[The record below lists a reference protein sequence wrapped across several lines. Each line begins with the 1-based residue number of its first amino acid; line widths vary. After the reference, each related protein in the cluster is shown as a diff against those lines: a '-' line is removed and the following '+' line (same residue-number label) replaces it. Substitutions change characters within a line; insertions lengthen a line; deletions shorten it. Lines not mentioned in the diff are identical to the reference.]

1 MKRRKLGRTGMEV
14 SEIGIGCWGIGGP
27 MQRDGTISGYGAVD
41 DGESLRMLRG
51 ALDRGVNLFD
61 TAPWY
66 GDGHSERLI
75 GKAITGRRNEAL
87 IASKVGIYL
96 HEGRYSSDYSGD
108 FVRRR
113 VKDSLER
120 LGTDTIDIYQLHS
133 PTAEQFQP
141 DGLQALLDL
150 KAAGVIRAVGIS
162 LPASIEESLRFYI
175 PLCRQWPVDVVQVP
189 YNLLK
194 FQAGE
199 QLLPELAALDIGV
212 ICREPFYFGYLTGR
226 FDQNT
231 RFSSQSDVRSTW
243 PRERHLDLVRRAS
256 RFDFLTDRLGSSM
269 AQASLAFC
277 LSHSAVA
284 TVIPGAMTESELDED
299 VNAAG
304 YAPFATDLAAEVAR
318 RQTELGPAV

>member
-1 MKRRKLGRTGMEV
+1 
-14 SEIGIGCWGIGGP
+14 
-27 MQRDGTISGYGAVD
+27 
-41 DGESLRMLRG
+41 MLRG

-75 GKAITGRRNEAL
+75 GKAIAGRRDQAL
-87 IASKVGIYL
+87 IATKVGIYL

-113 VKDSLER
+113 VGDSLER

-133 PTAEQFQP
+133 PTPEQFQP

-175 PLCRQWPVDVVQVP
+175 PLLRQWPVDVVQVP

-199 QLLPELAALDIGV
+199 QLLPELAALGIGV

-231 RFSSQSDVRSTW
+231 QFPVPERRPLDLAARAPSGPGA
-243 PRERHLDLVRRAS
+243 PREP
-256 RFDFLTDRLGSSM
+256 FDFLTDRLGSTM

-284 TVIPGAMTESELDED
+284 TVIPGAMTEAELDED
-299 VNAAG
+299 VSAAG
-304 YAPFATDLAAEVAR
+304 YAPLATDLAAEVAR
-318 RQTELGPAV
+318 RQIELGPAV

>member
-27 MQRDGTISGYGAVD
+27 MRRDGTISGYGAVD

-66 GDGHSERLI
+66 GDGHSERLV
-75 GKAITGRRNEAL
+75 GKAIAGRRDQARSRARSGSICTRGATRATTRVISCAAGWGTRSSGWAPAL
-87 IASKVGIYL
+87 LTSTSCIL
-96 HEGRYSSDYSGD
+96 P
-108 FVRRR
+108 RR
-113 VKDSLER
+113 SNS
-120 LGTDTIDIYQLHS
+120 S
-133 PTAEQFQP
+133 PTAFRP
-141 DGLQALLDL
+141 SSDL

-162 LPASIEESLRFYI
+162 LPASIEESLRFYL
-175 PLCRQWPVDVVQVP
+175 PLLRQWPVDVVQVP

-199 QLLPELAALDIGV
+199 QLLPELAALGIGV

-231 RFSSQSDVRSTW
+231 QS
-243 PRERHLDLVRRAS
+243 PRATSARPGRAS
-256 RFDFLTDRLGSSM
+256 AIWTWCGARAGLISSP
-269 AQASLAFC
+269 
-277 LSHSAVA
+277 
-284 TVIPGAMTESELDED
+284 TG
-299 VNAAG
+299 
-304 YAPFATDLAAEVAR
+304 
-318 RQTELGPAV
+318 